1 MSAANN
7 NQLVIFQLNSQKYA
21 IPVLNTQ
28 EIIKMVDVTPV
39 PRTDKYVEGV
49 INLRGRIVPVINL
62 NKRLGLP
69 ITEKTRDT
77 RIVVVEHKDA
87 AVGMIVDKVQEV
99 GGYSEA
105 EVEEPESVMKDNEF
119 ISGVV
124 KKDTALWLLLKL
136 DKVLPN
142 ITKAS

>member
-1 MSAANN
+1 
-7 NQLVIFQLNSQKYA
+7 
-21 IPVLNTQ
+21 
-28 EIIKMVDVTPV
+28 
-39 PRTDKYVEGV
+39 
-49 INLRGRIVPVINL
+49 
-62 NKRLGLP
+62 
-69 ITEKTRDT
+69 RDT

>member
-1 MSAANN
+1 MSAND
-7 NQLVIFQLNSQKYA
+7 NQLVIFQLNNQKYA

-39 PRTDKYVEGV
+39 PRTDKFVEGV

-62 NKRLGLP
+62 NKRLGLS

-77 RIVVVEHKDA
+77 RIVVVEHSDA

-99 GGYSEA
+99 GRYSEE

-136 DKVLPN
+136 DKVLPK

>member
-1 MSAANN
+1 MSSSD
-7 NQLVIFQLNSQKYA
+7 NQLVIFDLNNQKYA

-39 PRTDKYVEGV
+39 PRTDRYVEGV

-69 ITEKTRDT
+69 VTEPTRDT
-77 RIVVVEHKDA
+77 RIVVVEKDDT

-99 GGYSEA
+99 GRYSDE
-105 EVEEPESVMKDNEF
+105 EVEEPESVMRDNDF
-119 ISGVV
+119 ISGVI
-124 KKDTALWLLLKL
+124 KKDDALWLLLRL
-136 DKVLPN
+136 DKVLPS
-142 ITKAS
+142 AG

>member
-1 MSAANN
+1 MSANE
-7 NQLVIFQLNSQKYA
+7 NQLVIFDLNSQKYA

-39 PRTDKYVEGV
+39 PRTDRYVEGV

-69 ITEKTRDT
+69 VTEPTRDT
-77 RIVVVEHKDA
+77 RIVVVEKGDA
-87 AVGMIVDKVQEV
+87 SVGMIVDKVQEV
-99 GGYSEA
+99 GRYSDE
-105 EVEEPESVMKDNEF
+105 EVEEPESVMRDNEF
-119 ISGVV
+119 ITGVI
-124 KKDTALWLLLKL
+124 KKEDALWLLLRL

-142 ITKAS
+142 AG

>member
-1 MSAANN
+1 MSSND
-7 NQLVIFQLNSQKYA
+7 NQLVIFDLNHQKYA

-28 EIIKMVDVTPV
+28 EIIKMVEVTPV
-39 PRTDKYVEGV
+39 PRTDRYVEGV

-69 ITEKTRDT
+69 VTEPTRDT
-77 RIVVVEHKDA
+77 RIVVVEKDDA

-99 GGYSEA
+99 GRYSDE
-105 EVEEPESVMKDNEF
+105 EVEEPESVMRDNEF
-119 ISGVV
+119 ITGVI
-124 KKDTALWLLLKL
+124 KKEDALWLLLRL

-142 ITKAS
+142 AG